1 MGHFRLGVVGAGK
14 IVRDQH
20 VAAIAAT
27 PGLELVASA
36 DPHARLEGI
45 PGYADLG
52 AMLEADSGIDAVAI
66 CTPAHLRHRLARQ
79 ALAAGKAVLLEKP
92 PGATLAETRQLKAEA
107 EARGQVLFAAWHSR
121 YAPGIARAW
130 EWLAEQH
137 IERVDIRWHEDVRVW
152 HPGQPW
158 LWEAGGMGVFDPG
171 INALSILTCLVS
183 DPLLLVQGE
192 LEIPA
197 NAQTPIAARLHWRTL
212 TETAVSAD
220 FDFRH
225 EDPPC
230 WEMTFATSAGRLVLS
245 RGGARLSLN
254 GETLVDAPER
264 EYLGVYR
271 HFHELLTTGDSDMD
285 LAPLEQVAD
294 ALMLSHRR
302 VTEPFVE

>member
-1 MGHFRLGVVGAGK
+1 
-14 IVRDQH
+14 
-20 VAAIAAT
+20 
-27 PGLELVASA
+27 
-36 DPHARLEGI
+36 
-45 PGYADLG
+45 
-52 AMLEADSGIDAVAI
+52 
-66 CTPAHLRHRLARQ
+66 
-79 ALAAGKAVLLEKP
+79 
-92 PGATLAETRQLKAEA
+92 
-107 EARGQVLFAAWHSR
+107 
-121 YAPGIARAW
+121 
-130 EWLAEQH
+130 
-137 IERVDIRWHEDVRVW
+137 
-152 HPGQPW
+152 
-158 LWEAGGMGVFDPG
+158 MGVFDPG

-230 WEMTFATSAGRLVLS
+230 WEMTFATTAGRLVLS
-245 RGGARLSLN
+245 RGGARLSLD

-271 HFHELLTTGDSDMD
+271 HFHELLTSGDSDMD

>member
-107 EARGQVLFAAWHSR
+107 EARGQVLFAAWAFPLCAWHRQGAGMASR
-121 YAPGIARAW
+121 AAYRAGGHPLARGCQGLAPGPAVAVGGRRHGGVRPWDQRAVDTHLSSVGPFAAGPGRARDTGQRPDAHRGASA
-130 EWLAEQH
+130 LA
-137 IERVDIRWHEDVRVW
+137 DLD
-152 HPGQPW
+152 
-158 LWEAGGMGVFDPG
+158 
-171 INALSILTCLVS
+171 
-183 DPLLLVQGE
+183 
-192 LEIPA
+192 
-197 NAQTPIAARLHWRTL
+197 
-212 TETAVSAD
+212 
-220 FDFRH
+220 
-225 EDPPC
+225 
-230 WEMTFATSAGRLVLS
+230 
-245 RGGARLSLN
+245 
-254 GETLVDAPER
+254 
-264 EYLGVYR
+264 
-271 HFHELLTTGDSDMD
+271 GDSR
-285 LAPLEQVAD
+285 Q
-294 ALMLSHRR
+294 RR
-302 VTEPFVE
+302 LRFSS